1 MKFSKLLFQSS
12 TSPSVDIGLLIMRL
26 GFGLIMAFSHG
37 LGKVQKLFAGGEIKW
52 ADPIGIGMG
61 PSLFLTGT
69 TEFFLSLSLALG
81 FLTRVVSIP
90 LAFTMWVAVF
100 IVHGSDPFGKQEFA
114 LLYLIPYI
122 ALFFTGAGRYS
133 LDSIINK
140 QLESK
145 PNSEAISED

>member
-1 MKFSKLLFQSS
+1 MKFSKLLFQSA
-12 TSPSVDIGLLIMRL
+12 TSPCVDIGLLIMRL

-61 PSLFLTGT
+61 PSLFLTGM

-81 FLTRVVSIP
+81 FLTRIVTIP

-100 IVHGSDPFGKQEFA
+100 IVHGTDPFGKQEFP
-114 LLYLIPYI
+114 LIYLIAYI
-122 ALFFTGAGRYS
+122 TLFFTGAGQFS
-133 LDSIINK
+133 VDSMLFK
-140 QLESK
+140 YFESK
-145 PNSEAISED
+145 TCSLEKK